1 MIVGPLASYRDVM
14 TENLPVIEIH
24 DLHKS
29 YDGLD
34 VLKGVD
40 LVAHEGTVV
49 TLIGASGSCLL
60 YTSPSPRDA

>member
-1 MIVGPLASYRDVM
+1 M

-29 YDGLD
+29 YDRLD

-40 LVAHEGTVV
+40 LVAHEGNVV
-49 TLIGASGSCLL
+49 TPVS
-60 YTSPSPRDA
+60 YTHLTLPTTERV